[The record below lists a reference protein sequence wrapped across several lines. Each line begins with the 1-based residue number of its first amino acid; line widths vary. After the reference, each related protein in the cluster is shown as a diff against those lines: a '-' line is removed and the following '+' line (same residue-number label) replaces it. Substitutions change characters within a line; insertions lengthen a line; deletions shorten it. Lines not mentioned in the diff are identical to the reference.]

1 MRPEKMAQPLDIP
14 VRLSLSGPVRPNAE
28 VEVRLMLGHT
38 METGFR
44 HDSSGVQ
51 VPKDILQFVKVHMGT
66 TLIFEAEL
74 GTGMAANPMFFF
86 SFTLPPIA
94 ADMVVSWTDHQG
106 RTGEMRRPLL
116 YR

>member
-1 MRPEKMAQPLDIP
+1 MAHTLDLP
-14 VRLSLSGPVRPNAE
+14 FRLSLSGPVRPNAE
-28 VEVRLMLGHT
+28 VEVRLLLGHV

-51 VPKDILQFVKVHMGT
+51 VAKDILQFVKVHVGDV
-66 TLIFEAEL
+66 LVFEAEL

-86 SFTLPPIA
+86 SFTLPPQA
-94 ADMVVSWTDHQG
+94 GDMVVSWADHQG
-106 RTGEMRRPLL
+106 RTGQLSRPLV

>member
-1 MRPEKMAQPLDIP
+1 MTQTLDVP
-14 VRLSLSGPVRPNAE
+14 VRLSLSRPVRSNSE
-28 VEVRLMLGHT
+28 VEVRLMLGHV

-51 VPKDILQFVKVHMGT
+51 VAKDILQFVKVHVDD

-86 SFTLPPIA
+86 SFTMPPQA
-94 ADMVVSWTDHQG
+94 TDMVVSWADHQG
-106 RTGEMRRPLL
+106 RSGQMRRPLT

>member
-1 MRPEKMAQPLDIP
+1 MAESLDLP
-14 VRLSLSGPVRPNAE
+14 VRLSLVGPVRANAE
-28 VEVRLMLGHT
+28 LEVRLLLGHV

-51 VPKDILQFVKVHMGT
+51 VAKDILQFVKVHVGD
-66 TLIFEAEL
+66 TLVFESEL

-86 SFTLPPIA
+86 SFTLPPQPG
-94 ADMVVSWTDHQG
+94 DMVVSWVDHQG
-106 RTGEMRRPLL
+106 RTGQLRRPLV

>member
-1 MRPEKMAQPLDIP
+1 MSQTLDLP
-14 VRLSLSGPVRPNAE
+14 VRLSLAGPVRANAE
-28 VEVRLMLGHT
+28 VEVRLLLGHV

-51 VPKDILQFVKVHMGT
+51 VAKDILQFVKVHVGD
-66 TLIFEAEL
+66 TLVFESEL

-86 SFTLPPIA
+86 SFTLPPQA
-94 ADMVVSWTDHQG
+94 SDLVVSWADHQG
-106 RTGEMRRPLL
+106 RTGQLRRPLV

>member
-1 MRPEKMAQPLDIP
+1 MAQTLDLP
-14 VRLSLSGPVRPNAE
+14 VRLSLAGPVRANAE
-28 VEVRLMLGHT
+28 VEVRLLLGHV

-51 VPKDILQFVKVHMGT
+51 VAKDILQFVKVHVGDA
-66 TLIFEAEL
+66 LVFEAEL

-86 SFTLPPIA
+86 SFTLPPQ
-94 ADMVVSWTDHQG
+94 ADEMVVSWTDHQG
-106 RTGEMRRPLL
+106 RTGQLRRPLV

>member
-1 MRPEKMAQPLDIP
+1 MAPTLDLP
-14 VRLSLSGPVRPNAE
+14 VRLSLAGPARANAE
-28 VEVRLMLGHT
+28 VEVRMLLGHV

-51 VPKDILQFVKVHMGT
+51 VAKDILQFVKVHVGDV
-66 TLIFEAEL
+66 LVFEAEL

-86 SFTLPPIA
+86 SFTLPPQA
-94 ADMVVSWTDHQG
+94 GDMVVSWGDHQG
-106 RTGEMRRPLL
+106 RTGQLRRPLV

>member
-1 MRPEKMAQPLDIP
+1 MAQTLDLP
-14 VRLSLSGPVRPNAE
+14 VRLSLSGPARPNAI
-28 VEVRLMLGHT
+28 VEVRLMLGHA

-51 VPKDILQFVKVHMGT
+51 VSKDILQFVKVHLDD
-66 TLIFEAEL
+66 TLVFEAEL

-86 SFTLPPIA
+86 SFTLPPQA
-94 ADMVVSWTDHQG
+94 GDMVVSWADHDGRQG
-106 RTGEMRRPLL
+106 QIRRPLL